1 MSVLIVGDIA
11 IMYDLPSVS
20 IAKLGEG
27 VKPGNTTDRR
37 LLTLAWQDIIL
48 TSMID
53 MIWLLRS
60 YPFPSFLEASP

>member
-11 IMYDLPSVS
+11 IMYDLPSAS

-27 VKPGNTTDRR
+27 AKPGNTTDRR

-48 TSMID
+48 ISMID